1 MPQKIGTFMACFM
14 TRYFLIH
21 LNTNSIDFVHL
32 FFCLFL
38 KIQTLMKLLWSPS
51 AYLVWMRKT
60 KLFSTSKQPSL
71 LEFIWNCSKDETQ
84 RQIQFNFCRRQFS
97 VCGLVKPNCLL
108 TNLKCLIS
116 VDTVWCLHLFSFHYI
131 WSLRMLT
138 NKNFVKYWQTI
149 IKEN

>member
-1 MPQKIGTFMACFM
+1 MLCNLKIPQKIGTFMACFLA
-14 TRYFLIH
+14 RYFLIH

-32 FFCLFL
+32 FFCLCL

-51 AYLVWMRKT
+51 AYLVCMRKT

-97 VCGLVKPNCLL
+97 VCGFFHTK
-108 TNLKCLIS
+108 
-116 VDTVWCLHLFSFHYI
+116 LFINEFK
-131 WSLRMLT
+131 MF
-138 NKNFVKYWQTI
+138 NFRWYSMVSAFV
-149 IKEN
+149 